1 MKVKTFTIEVVR
13 TDIVKV
19 TIPESYLDEEFQKDW
34 ESDLWPLDGIT
45 PEEKARDIAKYVAL
59 MSLVAPYGSHD
70 GIGRIFTSPYEK
82 PDYSKDMY
90 ATIAI
95 EDWEMETGSEI
106 LRETGWEDSNV

>member
-34 ESDLWPLDGIT
+34 ESGLWPLDGIT
-45 PEEKARDIAKYVAL
+45 PEEKVRDIAKYVAL
-59 MSLVAPYGSHD
+59 MSLVAPYGQHD

-82 PDYSKDMY
+82 PDYSKDKY

-95 EDWEMETGSEI
+95 ESLEETESEV
-106 LRETGWEDSNV
+106 LNETGWEDSNV